1 MSSEASRGSE
11 GTGSNAIPITSLSIP
26 DLQSLREKVDV
37 EVQRLQ
43 SSKFQ
48 LQRVLSAF
56 QSSDVAIRRLSE
68 SQQGLTKSIPTTFC
82 QPLSQEMRF
91 CYP

>member
-1 MSSEASRGSE
+1 MSSEATRGNE
-11 GTGSNAIPITSLSIP
+11 ATGSNAIPITSLSIP
-26 DLQSLREKVDV
+26 DLQGLRDKVDV

-48 LQRVLSAF
+48 LQRVLNAF

-68 SQQGLTKSIPTTFC
+68 SHQGLTPFPSLFY
-82 QPLSQEMRF
+82 QPLLQEMRF